1 MERFIPLELLSYFWL
16 FENHFSKP
24 NFIYF
29 QGYLWGLLLARGRKT
44 TNNIAHCCF
53 WVERSMSAL
62 GTLSGGKSLG
72 CQSSHENSSD
82 LATGKTR
89 NATSSSWRISGGSRY
104 FMVNKL
110 SLKPLNEKFLFAVLS
125 IKLRSLWCKVSPNRL
140 SFCQLT

>member
-104 FMVNKL
+104 FI
-110 SLKPLNEKFLFAVLS
+110 SGEKWAKNARNFLGGKITVAMQ
-125 IKLRSLWCKVSPNRL
+125 IEEPN
-140 SFCQLT
+140 SKDIIGVF